1 MIYEIEYDRHE
12 IYGDDIYI
20 FYFNNE
26 GQEIPLQLNLKDYY
40 ENDSQL
46 LESPTRFDV
55 GRQSPDFDV
64 LTYDE
69 YVNELNGDFFR
80 EHINEMLKKK
90 IDLPTNYSGIEIL

>member
-12 IYGDDIYI
+12 IFGDYI
-20 FYFNNE
+20 VIIYFNNE
-26 GQEIPLQLNLKDYY
+26 GIERYLRINLKDYY

-55 GRQSPDFDV
+55 GRQSPD
-64 LTYDE
+64 YDLIEYWE
-69 YVNELNGDFFR
+69 YVEELNGDFFR

-90 IDLPTNYSGIEIL
+90 IDLPTNYSGIEIS